1 MGEFSKFVRASVEQP
16 LFILIIL
23 LFGLWLIELFRSI
36 NSSTFLL
43 LLTAGIIL
51 FLLNLKDMKKKG
63 NALGNFLHRSWLTL
77 DRDLTGLRLLIKL
90 RWDMRRRMRENRGLH
105 LIFMDVVKSNPNK
118 ICIVDIASN
127 RSYTFSQLNSLS
139 NRFAN
144 HFLSKGYGRG
154 DIVALFMENG
164 IEFVAA
170 WIGLMKIGVIT
181 AWINSN
187 LRMDSLAHCLKVSEC
202 KAIICSE
209 SLYQFYIKS
218 KESGQELQNI
228 QEFLINNSN
237 KELNLNT
244 KWLNN
249 ELDNEPIYDNS
260 INFHSLLC
268 FIYTS
273 GTTGMPKPACI
284 KHFRCYSMVVGC
296 AYSFGILTTD
306 RIYISMPLYHTAAGI
321 LGIGQ
326 VLFRGASCAIR
337 QRFSASNFW
346 KDCVDYECTASQ
358 YIGEICR
365 YLLAQPIG
373 ESEKKHKV
381 RLMFGNGLRA
391 EIWKEFVER
400 FKIKIGELYGSTEGT
415 SNLVNV
421 DGKIGACGFLPI
433 SPLTALIHPVRLV
446 KVDDNGEIIRKPNG
460 LAVPCRPGQTGAMVS
475 SIRHDNPLLVFD
487 GYLSK
492 AETKKKVIQNVFR
505 HGDSAFLTGDI
516 LHWDRL
522 GYLYFRLRTGD
533 TFRFKGENVS
543 TTEVEGVLLP
553 LKSIIDAVVYGIRIP
568 QVEGSIGMAA
578 LVRNRIEQTLDEEFL
593 QQLSSRLRAALP
605 SYAIPRFVRICSS
618 VDRTGTFKLVKTNL
632 QRLALGKPS
641 NNISSDE
648 QQRVFIFD
656 STIKQ
661 YIPLCEDLR
670 QRLEEGKVEQKEL
683 FKIFA

>member
-1 MGEFSKFVRASVEQP
+1 MGGFSKLLRTSIEQP

-23 LFGLWLIELFRSI
+23 LFGIWLIEIFRSI
-36 NSSTFLL
+36 NSPVWLL
-43 LLTAGIIL
+43 LLTFGII
-51 FLLNLKDMKKKG
+51 FLLLKFRDMKEKL
-63 NALGNFLHRSWLTL
+63 NILGDFVYRSWLTL
-77 DRDLTGLRLLIKL
+77 DRDLKGLRLLVKL
-90 RWDMRRRMRENRGLH
+90 RWDMSHRMCENRGLNK
-105 LIFMDVVKSNPNK
+105 IFLDVVRVNPNK
-118 ICIVDIASN
+118 ICILDIGSN

-144 HFLSKGYGRG
+144 HFRSNGFERG
-154 DIVALFMENG
+154 DVVALFMENG
-164 IEFVAA
+164 AEFVAA

-187 LRMDSLAHCLKVSEC
+187 LRLDSLAHCLRVSKC
-202 KAIICSE
+202 KAIICSN
-209 SLYQFYIKS
+209 SLYQFYQKT
-218 KESGQELQNI
+218 KEED
-228 QEFLINNSN
+228 
-237 KELNLNT
+237 K
-244 KWLNN
+244 
-249 ELDNEPIYDNS
+249 EPIHDNS

-296 AYSFGILTTD
+296 AYSFGILSTD
-306 RIYISMPLYHTAAGI
+306 KIYISMPLYHTAAGI

-326 VLFRGASCAIR
+326 VLFRGASCVIR

-346 KDCVDYECTASQ
+346 KDCFNYECTSSQ

-373 ESEKKHKV
+373 EYEKKHKV
-381 RLMFGNGLRA
+381 RIMFGNGLRA

-400 FKIKIGELYGSTEGT
+400 FNIKIGELYGSTEGT

-433 SPLTALIHPVRLV
+433 SPITALVHPVRLV

-475 SIRHDNPLLVFD
+475 TIRHDNPLLVFD
-487 GYLSK
+487 GYLNK
-492 AETKKKVIQNVFR
+492 TETNKKVIKNVFR
-505 HGDSAFLTGDI
+505 NGDSAFLTGDI

-522 GYLYFRLRTGD
+522 
-533 TFRFKGENVS
+533 GENVS

-553 LKSIIDAVVYGIRIP
+553 LKSIIDAVVYGINIP
-568 QVEGSIGMAA
+568 GIEGSLGMAA
-578 LVRNRIEQTLDEEFL
+578 IVRNRIEQTPDEEFL
-593 QQLSSRLRAALP
+593 QQLISRLRAALP
-605 SYAIPRFVRICSS
+605 PYAIPRFIRICSS

-632 QRLALGKPS
+632 QRLALGKSP
-641 NNISSDE
+641 NGVNISLDD
-648 QQRVFIFD
+648 QQRVFFFD
-656 STIKQ
+656 SKINK
-661 YIPLCEDLR
+661 YIPLCEDV
-670 QRLEEGKVEQKEL
+670 QKRLEEGKVEQKEL
-683 FKIFA
+683 NKIFA

>member
-1 MGEFSKFVRASVEQP
+1 MGGFSKLVRTSIEQP

-23 LFGLWLIELFRSI
+23 LFGIWAIEIFRTI
-36 NSSTFLL
+36 NRTTWLL
-43 LLTAGIIL
+43 LLTTGII
-51 FLLNLKDMKKKG
+51 FLLLKFKDMKEKI
-63 NALGNFLHRSWLTL
+63 NILGDFVHRSWLTL
-77 DRDLTGLRLLIKL
+77 DRDLTGLRLLVKL
-90 RWDMRRRMRENRGLH
+90 RWDMRRRMSENRGLH
-105 LIFMDVVKSNPNK
+105 KIFLDVVRANPNK
-118 ICIVDIASN
+118 ICIVNIGSN

-144 HFLSKGYGRG
+144 HFRNNGFKRG
-154 DIVALFMENG
+154 DVVALFMENG
-164 IEFVAA
+164 AEFVAA

-187 LRMDSLAHCLKVSEC
+187 LRLDSLAHCLRVSEC
-202 KAIICSE
+202 KAIICSN
-209 SLYQFYIKS
+209 SLYQFYQKT
-218 KESGQELQNI
+218 KDAGLLNFQNI
-228 QEFLINNSN
+228 QEFIIDNKKVINNFEDGRILSYN
-237 KELNLNT
+237 
-244 KWLNN
+244 WLNYA
-249 ELDNEPIYDNS
+249 EAEEPIHDDT

-296 AYSFGILTTD
+296 AYSFGLLPTD
-306 RIYISMPLYHTAAGI
+306 KIYISMPLYHTAAGI

-346 KDCVDYECTASQ
+346 KDCVDYECTSSQ

-373 ESEKKHKV
+373 EYEKKHKV
-381 RLMFGNGLRA
+381 RIMFGNGLRA

-400 FKIKIGELYGSTEGT
+400 FNVKIGELYGSTEGT

-433 SPLTALIHPVRLV
+433 SPITALVHPVRLV

-475 SIRHDNPLLVFD
+475 TIRHDNPLLVFD
-487 GYLSK
+487 GYLNK
-492 AETKKKVIQNVFR
+492 TETKKKVIQNVFR

-553 LKSIIDAVVYGIRIP
+553 LKSIIDAVVYGINIP
-568 QVEGSIGMAA
+568 GIEGSIGMAA
-578 LVRNRIEQTLDEEFL
+578 IVRNRIEQTPDEEFL

-605 SYAIPRFVRICSS
+605 PYAIPRFIRICSS
-618 VDRTGTFKLVKTNL
+618 VDRTGKF
-632 QRLALGKPS
+632 
-641 NNISSDE
+641 
-648 QQRVFIFD
+648 
-656 STIKQ
+656 
-661 YIPLCEDLR
+661 
-670 QRLEEGKVEQKEL
+670 
-683 FKIFA
+683 

>member
-1 MGEFSKFVRASVEQP
+1 
-16 LFILIIL
+16 
-23 LFGLWLIELFRSI
+23 
-36 NSSTFLL
+36 
-43 LLTAGIIL
+43 
-51 FLLNLKDMKKKG
+51 MKKKG
-63 NALGNFLHRSWLTL
+63 NALGDFLHRSWLTL

-105 LIFMDVVKSNPNK
+105 LIFMDVVKANPNK

-218 KESGQELQNI
+218 KESVLELQNI

-373 ESEKKHKV
+373 ESEKNIK
-381 RLMFGNGLRA
+381 
-391 EIWKEFVER
+391 FV
-400 FKIKIGELYGSTEGT
+400 
-415 SNLVNV
+415 
-421 DGKIGACGFLPI
+421 
-433 SPLTALIHPVRLV
+433 
-446 KVDDNGEIIRKPNG
+446 
-460 LAVPCRPGQTGAMVS
+460 
-475 SIRHDNPLLVFD
+475 
-487 GYLSK
+487 
-492 AETKKKVIQNVFR
+492 
-505 HGDSAFLTGDI
+505 
-516 LHWDRL
+516 
-522 GYLYFRLRTGD
+522 
-533 TFRFKGENVS
+533 
-543 TTEVEGVLLP
+543 
-553 LKSIIDAVVYGIRIP
+553 
-568 QVEGSIGMAA
+568 
-578 LVRNRIEQTLDEEFL
+578 
-593 QQLSSRLRAALP
+593 
-605 SYAIPRFVRICSS
+605 
-618 VDRTGTFKLVKTNL
+618 
-632 QRLALGKPS
+632 
-641 NNISSDE
+641 
-648 QQRVFIFD
+648 
-656 STIKQ
+656 
-661 YIPLCEDLR
+661 
-670 QRLEEGKVEQKEL
+670 
-683 FKIFA
+683 